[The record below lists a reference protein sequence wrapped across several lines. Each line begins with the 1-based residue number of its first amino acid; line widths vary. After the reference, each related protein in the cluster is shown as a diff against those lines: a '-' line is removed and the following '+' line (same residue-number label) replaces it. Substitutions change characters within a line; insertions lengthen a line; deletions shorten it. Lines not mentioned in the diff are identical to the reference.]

1 MMWEVFRSDFPRS
14 LLAFRAPERRAA
26 VLRETSHDAA
36 TARGLAFLAFAVV
49 DLKGMLEIAEFAGG
63 LAMIAQRRAAGL
75 DRLIQHRVNCIDQ
88 TFGVIGRLAP
98 GNALA
103 LSGGNAFALSGFG
116 RQRRGQ
122 SPRRQ
127 MRTKQRLADIDVA
140 EPRDHALI
148 EQRRLQ
154 AGLLVGA
161 GARQHRRVEFVA
173 ERFGTEAAQERLPL
187 QRMARNDLHV
197 AEAARVVED
206 NGRARI
212 VTD

>member
-1 MMWEVFRSDFPRS
+1 MTWEVFRSDFPRS

-26 VLRETSHDAA
+26 VLGETSHDAA
-36 TARGLAFLAFAVV
+36 TARGLTFLVFAVV

-63 LAMIAQRRAAGL
+63 LAMVAQRRAAGI
-75 DRLIQHRVNCIDQ
+75 DRLIQHGVNCIDQ
-88 TFGVIGRLAP
+88 TFGVIGRFAP
-98 GNALA
+98 GNALEW
-103 LSGGNAFALSGFG
+103 SGFG

-122 SPRRQ
+122 SPWRQ

-173 ERFGTEAAQERLPL
+173 ERL
-187 QRMARNDLHV
+187 
-197 AEAARVVED
+197 
-206 NGRARI
+206 
-212 VTD
+212 